1 MSNSLVL
8 SNKNIKINSHLFN
21 LAAIICIYLLPA
33 FSHLLSFPLYMV
45 DPMRVIILLS
55 VIHTSNRNSYLI
67 AFTLPLFSFLIASH
81 PVAAKSLLIGTE
93 LILNIWLFYQ
103 IYNKLTNKFF
113 VMFVS
118 ILISKIYY
126 YLAKSILISAGLLQ
140 VELISTPVYLQLA
153 VAMLISGYLLFITRL
168 KSDWII
174 EQLFF

>member
-8 SNKNIKINSHLFN
+8 SNKNIKINSNLFN

-168 KSDWII
+168 KSD
-174 EQLFF
+174 